1 MRISFLHLSDFHL
14 NDSKGVHPAKIQA
27 IVDSLGVYTP
37 IEGIVIVLSGDIAA
51 TGQANQYK
59 IAATFLKRLIPEIR
73 RKYSISEKN
82 TKILIVPGNHDID
95 WGRSTRLDSS
105 KIRSFD
111 EKERALHL
119 QQELKSMKNYFSF
132 SDRNGCFF
140 PYWMHIPFGQLVTR
154 KILHFDNG
162 YRIEANLLNTAP
174 FSCDSD
180 DGLHYLPEDAIHS
193 LTTESNADFSLVV
206 MHHSPDWFEFSQK
219 KELENTL
226 SKRCSLAFY
235 GHEHFPGTQ
244 NVLYDNGNR
253 IVKQAGGAWWQSSVP
268 TLSDYYAALF
278 DTESRKYFLSKFSW
292 NADRSAFVATMKQ
305 EHVLMQKSL
314 CGTGLTYQEKY
325 IATVMA
331 DSKNTI
337 AQSVSDYFVFPT
349 LRFNASKEY
358 SRGKAI
364 DKMEDFIAFIKENRY
379 VAVMGGSNSGKT
391 TLLKMTFKELQTQY
405 VVLYCGTDDI
415 TGRSQENILKELV
428 TDTYGAD
435 SYSLFQAIPSDK
447 KVIII
452 DDLHRISHKHLNKF
466 LRGIEDIFGTIVV
479 ASEETSQFDIVQ
491 MVKDNI
497 KASKEF
503 KKASISRLY
512 AEKRLALIQKI
523 VLIKTDND
531 ELKAAGIARTLEQCL
546 NSYKLAF
553 RTDIDFVV
561 QFVDYYCAHLGEL
574 DKSDATVF
582 SKVFE
587 ASIERSIAPHLVGRK
602 ENSNDII
609 VALSEI
615 AHYIHFNK
623 EYPINAEHIHEVI
636 AAYCEYY
643 DNRYLTAE
651 RFIEIGVNSGLLS
664 RTSNG
669 YEYRFAS
676 KNHLAYFVAK
686 ALNRRFHDT
695 GDTTD
700 LESIVRQSCFSING
714 DILLFMTY
722 ISDNVNIPRLLLEQ
736 AVSYVSGW
744 TEFDLSDIGI
754 KYLQSMPA
762 KSLVSPKEDE
772 KEEEIHNQA
781 IEEEERDTIIETLDI
796 YDYDETKIDELNN
809 QLIRAFLQ
817 LKIIARNF
825 SAFISILPGPVKKDY
840 VSAMYQLPNKIFSQW
855 AESIDNSLDY
865 LVEEVIAW
873 QEEPDFE
880 GKKLS
885 REDILRFFQEVSLN
899 MLLNLYYVASSH
911 GANDNTV
918 DYLAQQNY
926 ISPSLNY
933 RIERL
938 MFWEKVDDYQAV
950 IKEAEE
956 LCSLQGDGMAK
967 NMTLAILRHML
978 VHSDKII
985 DRERRRISS
994 KYFSPR
1000 TQAKILMDRQK
1011 SQKERGI

>member
-305 EHVLMQKSL
+305 EHILMQKSL

-349 LRFNASKEY
+349 LRLNASKEY

-452 DDLHRISHKHLNKF
+452 DDLHRISPKHLNKF

-582 SKVFE
+582 SKIFE

>member
-305 EHVLMQKSL
+305 EHILMQKSL

-349 LRFNASKEY
+349 LRLNASKEY

-452 DDLHRISHKHLNKF
+452 DDLHRISPKHLNKF

-762 KSLVSPKEDE
+762 KSLGSPKEDE

>member
-305 EHVLMQKSL
+305 EHILMQKSL

-349 LRFNASKEY
+349 LRFNTSKEY

>member
-1 MRISFLHLSDFHL
+1 MRISFFHLSDFHL

-305 EHVLMQKSL
+305 EHILMQKSL

-452 DDLHRISHKHLNKF
+452 DDLHRISPKHLNKF

-865 LVEEVIAW
+865 LVEEVITW

>member
-27 IVDSLGVYTP
+27 IVASLGVYTP

-305 EHVLMQKSL
+305 EHILMQKSL

-452 DDLHRISHKHLNKF
+452 DDLHRISPKHLNKF

>member
-292 NADRSAFVATMKQ
+292 NADRSAFVSTMKQ
-305 EHVLMQKSL
+305 EHILMQKSL

-415 TGRSQENILKELV
+415 TGRNQENILKELV

-452 DDLHRISHKHLNKF
+452 DDLHRISPKHLNKF

>member
-292 NADRSAFVATMKQ
+292 NANRSAFVATMKQ
-305 EHVLMQKSL
+305 EHILMQKSL
-314 CGTGLTYQEKY
+314 FGTGLTYQEKY

-391 TLLKMTFKELQTQY
+391 TLLKMTFKELQTQC

-428 TDTYGAD
+428 TDTYGTD

-452 DDLHRISHKHLNKF
+452 DDLHRISPKHLNKF

-762 KSLVSPKEDE
+762 KSLVSPEEDE

>member
-305 EHVLMQKSL
+305 EHILMQKSL
-314 CGTGLTYQEKY
+314 SGTGLTYQEKY

-452 DDLHRISHKHLNKF
+452 DDLHRISPKHLNKF

>member
-37 IEGIVIVLSGDIAA
+37 IEGIVIVLSGDISA

-292 NADRSAFVATMKQ
+292 NADRFAFVATMKQ
-305 EHVLMQKSL
+305 EHILMQKSL

-452 DDLHRISHKHLNKF
+452 DDLHRISPKHLNKF

-669 YEYRFAS
+669 YEYRFTS

>member
-305 EHVLMQKSL
+305 EHILMQKSL

>member
-305 EHVLMQKSL
+305 EHILMQKSL

-452 DDLHRISHKHLNKF
+452 DDLHRISPKHLNKF

-865 LVEEVIAW
+865 LVEEVITW

-978 VHSDKII
+978 VHSGKII

>member
-59 IAATFLKRLIPEIR
+59 IVATFLKRLIPEIR

-305 EHVLMQKSL
+305 EHILMQKSL

-452 DDLHRISHKHLNKF
+452 DDLHRISPKHLNKF

-762 KSLVSPKEDE
+762 KSLGSPKEDE